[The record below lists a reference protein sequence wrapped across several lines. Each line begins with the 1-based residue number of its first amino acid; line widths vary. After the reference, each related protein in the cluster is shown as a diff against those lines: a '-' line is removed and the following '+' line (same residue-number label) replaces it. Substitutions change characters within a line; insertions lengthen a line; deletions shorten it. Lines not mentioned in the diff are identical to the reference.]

1 MQTFKFLFFFLLPF
15 MISAQ
20 SYPSDNKVITDVK
33 KYHGKI
39 ASATVQNDWKLEK
52 EAGYSFSNMAKRVV
66 AGTTIKENGITKKI
80 IGLAIYTRGGQR
92 ESWNFSRY
100 FVTSSEV
107 VGAKLLTEDILKEQ
121 IIALLESDPIKV
133 FPDFGEIAWV
143 HDITFP
149 KGLENHTDRTGDVI
163 YAGQITFMRKFVE
176 YEYPFEGG
184 IRKHISPLEIYTRLD
199 NTEMK
204 VKTCVVGYSDAN
216 EKKYLSEK
224 EYKSIAVLGTK
235 PFMELFGL
243 NGPDLKSTIQD
254 KDKSESNKPGKSS
267 IMSKLKIKG
276 S

>member
-1 MQTFKFLFFFLLPF
+1 MYTFKLLFFCLLPF
-15 MISAQ
+15 LISSQ
-20 SYPSDNKVITDVK
+20 SFPSDTKVIADVK
-33 KYHGKI
+33 KYHGKM

-52 EAGYSFSNMAKRVV
+52 EAGYSFGNMAKRVV
-66 AGTTIKENGITKKI
+66 AGTTIKENGISKKI
-80 IGLAIYTRGGQR
+80 IGLAIYTRGGQG

-100 FVTSSEV
+100 FITNSEV
-107 VGAKLLTEDILKEQ
+107 VGAKLMTEDVLKEQ

-133 FPDFGEIAWV
+133 FPDFGEIVWV

-149 KGLENHTDRTGDVI
+149 EGLENHTDRTGDVI

-184 IRKHISPLEIYTRLD
+184 IRTHISPLEIYTRLESA
-199 NTEMK
+199 EMK

-224 EYKSIAVLGTK
+224 DYKSIAVLGAK
-235 PFMELFGL
+235 PFKELFGL
-243 NGPDLKSTIQD
+243 NGPDLKSTKQD
-254 KDKSESNKPGKSS
+254 NDKSESNKPVKSN